1 MTDIFDIFNFIESLN
16 ALLLILILI
25 TASAVLLLRNLFAA
39 TMLLSLY
46 SLLMALVWLNLAAVD
61 VAFTEAA
68 VGAGISTLLLIGA
81 LLLVGF
87 EEQPHPAVHWPAL
100 LVTIVTA
107 AALGYG
113 TLDMP
118 ALGDPQAPAYQ
129 SLAPEYIA
137 QTVRKQ
143 VPVAGH
149 EGPAGH
155 MAASAEAHSS
165 ANYFHGHVPNL
176 VTSVI
181 VTYRAYDTLFEV
193 AVIFTAGMSL
203 ILLLRQSEKLN
214 AEERGE

>member
-1 MTDIFDIFNFIESLN
+1 MTDIFDMFNFIESLN
-16 ALLLILILI
+16 GLLLILILI
-25 TASAVLLLRNLFAA
+25 TASAVLVLRNLFAA

-46 SLLMALVWLNLAAVD
+46 SLLMALVWLNLEAVD

-100 LVTIVTA
+100 LVAIVTA

-118 ALGDPQAPAYQ
+118 ALGDPQAPAHQ

-143 VPVAGH
+143 EPASHQSTAGEA
-149 EGPAGH
+149 EGH
-155 MAASAEAHSS
+155 AHAS

-193 AVIFTAGMSL
+193 AVIFTAGISL
-203 ILLLRQSEKLN
+203 ILLLRQP
-214 AEERGE
+214 EEPNE

>member
-1 MTDIFDIFNFIESLN
+1 MTDMFDMFDFVESLN
-16 ALLLILILI
+16 GLLLILILI

-46 SLLMALVWLNLAAVD
+46 SLLMALVWLNLEAVD

-81 LLLVGF
+81 LVLVGF
-87 EEQPHPAVHWPAL
+87 EEKPHPAVHWPAL
-100 LVTIVTA
+100 LVAIVTA

-118 ALGDPQAPAYQ
+118 ALGDPQAPVHQ

-143 VPVAGH
+143 APVAAH
-149 EGPAGH
+149 EAPAGQMDTPADTH
-155 MAASAEAHSS
+155 

-181 VTYRAYDTLFEV
+181 VSYRSYDTLFEV
-193 AVIFTAGMSL
+193 AVIFTAGMGL
-203 ILLLRQSEKLN
+203 ILLLRQPEELSE
-214 AEERGE
+214 

>member
-1 MTDIFDIFNFIESLN
+1 MFDFIESLN
-16 ALLLILILI
+16 GLLLILILI
-25 TASAVLLLRNLFAA
+25 TASGVLVLRSLFAA

-46 SLLMALVWLNLAAVD
+46 SLLMALVWLNLDAVD

-81 LLLVGF
+81 LVVVGF
-87 EEQPHPAVHWPAL
+87 EEKPHPTVHWPAL
-100 LVTIVTA
+100 LVVIVTA

-118 ALGDPQAPAYQ
+118 ALGDPQAPVHQ

-137 QTVRKQ
+137 QTVQKQ
-143 VPVAGH
+143 VPASHASSADEGDGH
-149 EGPAGH
+149 AD
-155 MAASAEAHSS
+155 ASANAS
-165 ANYFHGHVPNL
+165 ADTHDNYFHGHVPNL

-193 AVIFTAGMSL
+193 AVIFTAGISL
-203 ILLLRQSEKLN
+203 ILLLRQP
-214 AEERGE
+214 EEPSQ